1 MVEKSGKNSK
11 SKQKQIPTQEVKE
24 TSVYVKNGSLMLVL
38 NVKPNSKTDQILA
51 IDDAYVSL
59 SISDPARDGQA
70 NDAVVAFLAQTLD
83 TKKYNIDIVRG
94 HKSHQ
99 KLV

>member
-1 MVEKSGKNSK
+1 MVEKSSK
-11 SKQKQIPTQEVKE
+11 LKKQKLPVKTEETKE
-24 TSVYVKNGSLMLVL
+24 TSVYIKNGALLLVL
-38 NVKPNSKTDQILA
+38 NVKPNSKSDQVIA
-51 IDDAYVSL
+51 VDDDAVSL

-70 NDAVVAFLAQTLD
+70 NDAVVAFLASILD
-83 TKKYNIDIVRG
+83 VKKYNVAIVKG

>member
-1 MVEKSGKNSK
+1 M
-11 SKQKQIPTQEVKE
+11 
-24 TSVYVKNGSLMLVL
+24 
-38 NVKPNSKTDQILA
+38 
-51 IDDAYVSL
+51 DDVAVSL

-70 NDAVVAFLAQTLD
+70 NDAVVAFIAQILD
-83 TKKYNIDIVRG
+83 VKKYNVAIVKG